1 SFPSSRPSLIPSPF
15 PYTTLFR
22 SLVPYYLPDGR
33 PTSCYVNFSTGGIHG
48 DEYRID
54 AVEAR
59 HLAQR
64 RAVVHRWVAAHLF
77 ETPVAFAQRAASE
90 HDLIELTDDDG
101 DVIHIDRRHVVTG
114 ATQATAKWKK
124 PSKTDEAQRDAL
136 ELAQSLFDSAWDF
149 FQAARP
155 TARKWDVSAGR
166 LTLAGG

>member
-1 SFPSSRPSLIPSPF
+1 
-15 PYTTLFR
+15 
-22 SLVPYYLPDGR
+22 
-33 PTSCYVNFSTGGIHG
+33 
-48 DEYRID
+48 
-54 AVEAR
+54 
-59 HLAQR
+59 
-64 RAVVHRWVAAHLF
+64 F
-77 ETPVAFAQRAASE
+77 ETPVAFAERAASE

-166 LTLAGG
+166 LTLAGGDVLEKKQLKAPTWKDPEAIEVMRATALPQDWQTRSVDDLATCLPRSV